1 MTTFATDSC
10 NNLFQFVDTV
20 SLHGFS
26 GGTRRDTGCL
36 FLPLYPYQYP
46 IFFTTKSIVKMKQN
60 KKTVPA
66 ELSYYGLYLLD
77 YLRKYHPD
85 KASDTGFIAGREEAA
100 TATFEKERLAGTTV
114 EDAHEEAMRVLL
126 EGLHFSPYAL
136 LTEVVER
143 EFADE
148 VEEQEREPFCRRL
161 YPHLNNLFASY
172 DTSDD
177 TFALSPAH
185 DLLYTELVGTVMLY
199 LESYG
204 VQ

>member
-1 MTTFATDSC
+1 
-10 NNLFQFVDTV
+10 
-20 SLHGFS
+20 
-26 GGTRRDTGCL
+26 
-36 FLPLYPYQYP
+36 
-46 IFFTTKSIVKMKQN
+46 MKQN
-60 KKTVPA
+60 KKTVPV

-148 VEEQEREPFCRRL
+148 VAEQEREAFCCKL
-161 YPHLNNLFASY
+161 YPYLTNLFAGY

-177 TFALSPAH
+177 TFALSPEH

-199 LESYG
+199 LEGTHG

>member
-1 MTTFATDSC
+1 
-10 NNLFQFVDTV
+10 
-20 SLHGFS
+20 
-26 GGTRRDTGCL
+26 
-36 FLPLYPYQYP
+36 
-46 IFFTTKSIVKMKQN
+46 MKQN
-60 KKTVPA
+60 KKTVPV

-100 TATFEKERLAGTTV
+100 TATFEKERLAGGTV

-148 VEEQEREPFCRRL
+148 VAEQEREPFCHRF
-161 YPHLNNLFASY
+161 YPYLNNLFAGY